1 MFFCLSVAFYRVET
15 FHSSAWGGGG
25 GLSAHSHVISPA
37 TESPH
42 RLRGRLREDNERRRA
57 TISPLLFYSV
67 VLTVSSSVS
76 DKVSIV
82 PRSIGS

>member
-1 MFFCLSVAFYRVET
+1 MSERVLLFVSSVLQGGDLSQQCM
-15 FHSSAWGGGG
+15 G